1 VLQVSSPESW
11 GRISACS
18 SSSLSIE
25 GVRSELVQTLWSGFS
40 LALAI
45 IILLALVPG
54 IAFSKL
60 VIRLLTPERDKKD
73 ESKRNYWRIH
83 GG

>member
-1 VLQVSSPESW
+1 VNWFRHFGPDFH
-11 GRISACS
+11 
-18 SSSLSIE
+18 
-25 GVRSELVQTLWSGFS
+25 SGW